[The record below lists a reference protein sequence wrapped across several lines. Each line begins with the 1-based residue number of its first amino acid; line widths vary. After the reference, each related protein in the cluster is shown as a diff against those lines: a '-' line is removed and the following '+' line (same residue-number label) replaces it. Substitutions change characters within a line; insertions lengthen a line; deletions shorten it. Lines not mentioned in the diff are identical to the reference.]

1 MSDNMHEMNNNSEND
16 QLEKKQKR
24 LGTARRVVAW
34 AGIVMIVA
42 MYIITFISSL
52 TQNAASSG
60 LFKASLVMT
69 IVIPVLMW
77 GITIFMKRD

>member
-1 MSDNMHEMNNNSEND
+1 MHEMNNNSEND